1 VIDDVEGDAGRALH
15 RDNHRPGIRGAPHG
29 LRPDER
35 DPGGAEPTRR
45 GRVGGKRRD
54 QRSAH
59 FWRDQPPG
67 VDDRPQPQQCRFVK
81 QRCDAMPVH
90 AADEQVGRVRAD
102 IDRRADKAAE
112 GPPPVSRCPDPLPAG
127 SLDGPAAFEAPQA
140 SQGQVP

>member
-1 VIDDVEGDAGRALH
+1 
-15 RDNHRPGIRGAPHG
+15 
-29 LRPDER
+29 
-35 DPGGAEPTRR
+35 
-45 GRVGGKRRD
+45 
-54 QRSAH
+54 
-59 FWRDQPPG
+59 
-67 VDDRPQPQQCRFVK
+67 
-81 QRCDAMPVH
+81 MPVH